1 MNRFEYVSPTTI
13 KGVVSIL
20 RKHSKRA
27 MILAGGTDL
36 LVKMKDRS
44 LTPEV
49 IVDIKRIPG
58 LDQIRYDK
66 KNGLS
71 IGACVTMREAENS
84 PILNKHYQALV
95 EGSKIVGSVQIRNRA
110 TLIGNI
116 CNAAPSA
123 DVAPG
128 FIVVGAKVKIA
139 GPKRTRIVQLGRFFT
154 GPGKTILRT
163 GEWVTHILV
172 PSPPP
177 RTGSAYIRHTIREA
191 MDIAVVG
198 VGVAL
203 TMSKTNG
210 RCKEAKISLGA
221 VAPTPIRAIR
231 AEKLL
236 IGQELNEKL
245 IDQAARIASEESR
258 PISDQRGSAEF
269 RRDLTRVLTERMV
282 TRAFNAATV

>member
-1 MNRFEYVSPTTI
+1 MNRFEYVCPTTI

-44 LTPEV
+44 ITPEV
-49 IVDIKRIPG
+49 VVDIKRISG
-58 LDQIRYDK
+58 LDQIQYDK
-66 KNGLS
+66 KKGLS

-84 PILNKHYQALV
+84 PILHKHYKALV
-95 EGSKIVGSVQIRNRA
+95 EGSEIVGSVQIRNRA
-110 TLIGNI
+110 TLVGNI

-139 GPKRTRIVQLGRFFT
+139 GPKGTRIIQLGRFFT

-203 TMSKTNG
+203 TMSKKNG

-236 IGQELNEKL
+236 RGQELNQKL
-245 IDQAARIASEESR
+245 IEQAARIASEESR

-282 TRAFNAATV
+282 TRAFKAATV